1 MNGKPVK
8 TNNSRYGRVDLADF
22 VKEVDRFS
30 RLIEPFAFILYVVD
44 DIRK

>member
-1 MNGKPVK
+1 MNGKSK
-8 TNNSRYGRVDLADF
+8 NSKYGKVDLADF

-30 RLIEPFAFILYVVD
+30 RLIEPFAFIVYCLD